1 MWSIL
6 LPQLPQD
13 TSQHSEGTDRQTLTD
28 RAMASRLCIHLWHIF
43 PSKHMNLPYLLL
55 ITDFIVHLRGDTEVL
70 L

>member
-13 TSQHSEGTDRQTLTD
+13 TSHDSAGTDRQTLTD

-43 PSKHMNLPYLLL
+43 PSKHMNLLL
-55 ITDFIVHLRGDTEVL
+55 ITDFIVHLGGDTEVL